1 MVAVG
6 RLAAHL
12 VASPERPARLSTQP
26 PHLDADR
33 NASDLLLI
41 ERLVRRDHEA
51 LDLLY
56 DRYADAVYGLSL
68 RVLKD
73 PGDAQQVLTDVFF
86 ELWEKAEKFHPD
98 RGSLR
103 SYLMLLARSRAIDS
117 LRRKRR
123 TGRVE
128 GATLQHG
135 LSGQTTEDEPDAAL
149 IDDEEAQAVRRAL
162 AGLPELE
169 RKALEMAFF
178 DGMTHAEIS
187 QETETPLGT
196 IKSRIRR
203 GLVRMRDRVAGF
215 YHHDGPDE
223 PDEGGDDV

>member
-1 MVAVG
+1 M
-6 RLAAHL
+6 
-12 VASPERPARLSTQP
+12 STEPPQP
-26 PHLDADR
+26 DADR
-33 NASDLLLI
+33 HASDLLLI
-41 ERLVRRDHEA
+41 ERVVRRDHEA

-68 RVLKD
+68 RVVKD
-73 PGDAQQVLTDVFF
+73 PGEAQQVLTDVFF
-86 ELWEKAEKFHPD
+86 ELWEKSEKFHPD

-128 GATLQHG
+128 GTTLQHG
-135 LSGQTTEDEPDAAL
+135 LSGQTTEDEPSAVL
-149 IDDEEAQAVRRAL
+149 IQDERARAVRHAL

-203 GLVRMRDRVAGF
+203 GLVRMRDRIAGF
-215 YHHDGPDE
+215 YHRDDPDGPD
-223 PDEGGDDV
+223 GSGDDV

>member
-1 MVAVG
+1 M
-6 RLAAHL
+6 
-12 VASPERPARLSTQP
+12 STEP
-26 PHLDADR
+26 PHPDADR
-33 NASDLLLI
+33 HASDLLLI
-41 ERLVRRDHEA
+41 ERVVRRDHGA

-73 PGDAQQVLTDVFF
+73 RGEAQQVLTDVFF
-86 ELWEKAEKFHPD
+86 ELWEKSEKFHPD

-103 SYLMLLARSRAIDS
+103 NYLMLLARSRAIDS

-123 TGRVE
+123 TGHME
-128 GATLQHG
+128 GATFTPG
-135 LSGQTTEDEPDAAL
+135 LSGQSTEDEPSAAL
-149 IDDEEAQAVRRAL
+149 VVNEEAQAVRQAME
-162 AGLPELE
+162 GLPELE
-169 RKALEMAFF
+169 RVALEMAFF

-187 QETETPLGT
+187 QQTETPLGT

-215 YHHDGPDE
+215 YHPDGSDGPG
-223 PDEGGDDV
+223 EGGDDT